1 MATMARCVVD
11 AGILNCQCNAAL
23 MQLILLL
30 VASSWLV
37 PWYGSQRWL
46 HVL

>member
-1 MATMARCVVD
+1 MHCIDGPA
-11 AGILNCQCNAAL
+11 ILLNAAL
-23 MQLILLL
+23 VQLILLL